1 MATRKYHR
9 KSKKRFRK
17 TCNNTHKNM
26 HKRKPP
32 GLKSTGILKGGGRYG
47 LPDDFWDSS
56 DEEEGTMKKEQAA
69 SKATATASKA
79 TAAPVAKATQDRIS
93 WEKREEEAMKKEQ
106 EERQAE
112 ANKRMTDKAAAEQT
126 ERAAKAEANWHNE
139 CNNASSDN
147 CRAKAHIL
155 TECKSKKDYIKQS
168 LNLHID
174 KNLGCKTCADKKF
187 KELASF
193 NCTGDSDYWD
203 ARIKSPHL
211 SVETYLKRI
220 ADIEKQQRATE
231 AAARRG
237 GKKTQK
243 RRKTKKQRKSKK
255 SKRKTKKQRKTK
267 KHL

>member
-1 MATRKYHR
+1 MGTRKNH
-9 KSKKRFRK
+9 KSKKSNKRFRK
-17 TCNNTHKNM
+17 SRNNTHKNM

-47 LPDDFWDSS
+47 GLPDDFWDSS
-56 DEEEGTMKKEQAA
+56 DEEEGTMNRERAA
-69 SKATATASKA
+69 EAK
-79 TAAPVAKATQDRIS
+79 AAPVAKATQDRIS

-168 LNLHID
+168 LTLHID